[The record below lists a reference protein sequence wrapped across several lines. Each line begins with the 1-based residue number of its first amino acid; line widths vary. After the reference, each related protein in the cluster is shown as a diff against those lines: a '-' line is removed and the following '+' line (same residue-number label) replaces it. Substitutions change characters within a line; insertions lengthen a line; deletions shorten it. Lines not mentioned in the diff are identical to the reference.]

1 MNPAP
6 KTSAL
11 RRRGQ
16 AAVVLS
22 TAIFVLTACSLGATA
37 RVFSPAATDS
47 PIAKAGLGDADG
59 YIANGDSL
67 SPFDTQHPAVTNLD
81 PALLAAVQ
89 RAAKDASRS
98 GISMKITAG
107 WRSTRYQQALLD
119 DAIASYGGLDQ
130 ARKWVN
136 TPDKSTH
143 VTGNAVDIGP
153 TNTDSWLSQHGRD
166 YGLCQTYA
174 NEMWHFELAT
184 TPGGQ
189 CPRMVS
195 DAGADSSQRQ
205 ERSPLPAH

>member
-1 MNPAP
+1 MNVAP

-11 RRRGQ
+11 RRRSQ
-16 AAVVLS
+16 AVFVLS

-37 RVFSPAATDS
+37 GVFNPGTSNS
-47 PIAKAGLGDADG
+47 LIANAGLGDADG

-67 SPFDTQHPAVTNLD
+67 SPFDTEHPAVTNLD
-81 PALLAAVQ
+81 PALLSAVQ
-89 RAAKDASRS
+89 KAAKDASRA
-98 GISMKITAG
+98 GISIKITAG

-119 DAIASYGGLDQ
+119 DAIASYGSVDQ

-143 VTGNAVDIGP
+143 VTANAVDIGP
-153 TNTDSWLSQHGRD
+153 TNADSWLSQHGSD

-174 NEMWHFELAT
+174 NEIWHFELAT

-195 DAGADSSQRQ
+195 DAGSDSSQRQ
-205 ERSPLPAH
+205 ERPSLPAH